1 MKTDD
6 EIYEEKKAFI
16 QDKLLPLAQAI
27 DSNIMDLSYHLV
39 MHSPY
44 DLEYVTIFW
53 KNAYDQRVYV
63 TGDSLLA
70 ECLTCVGDEYGRDTQ
85 CIVLNEHG

>member
-6 EIYEEKKAFI
+6 EIYDEKKTFI

-27 DSNIMDLSYHLV
+27 DSNIMDMTYHLV

-44 DLEYVTIFW
+44 DLEYVTIIW
-53 KNAYDQRVYV
+53 KNADDQRVYV

-70 ECLTCVGDEYGRDTQ
+70 ISKD
-85 CIVLNEHG
+85 VLGKLR

>member
-1 MKTDD
+1 MKTD
-6 EIYEEKKAFI
+6 EEVYEEKKAFI

-44 DLEYVTIFW
+44 DLEYVTIIW
-53 KNAYDQRVYV
+53 KNAHDQRVYV

-70 ECLTCVGDEYGRDTQ
+70 VSND
-85 CIVLNEHG
+85 VLRVLK